1 MRKEFERWMIKQER
15 KKQNT
20 AYQYAQSIDKVSNHY
35 STHTQQN
42 IDLYRVLDT
51 ELLKKI
57 KDDYSLHGKFS
68 DFGNKGNG
76 TIRNAVATYYRYR
89 IEWALNTSGTT
100 DSPTE
105 DAISIEVEDKELE
118 DDKRFNLSYERD
130 LQSSMILQID
140 SLFPEYQIYGGET
153 LEGVEFAINGKRIDI
168 LLEHRENKELLAIEL
183 KAGIGDFKVFGQIAM
198 YLGLLEER
206 FPDRTCNGVI
216 VCGQVDESLAL
227 ACKMSNRVSLKQY
240 EMQLVLTDYIVM
252 TQ

>member
-15 KKQNT
+15 KKPNT
-20 AYQYAQSIDKVSNHY
+20 AYQYAQSIDKVSSHY
-35 STHTQQN
+35 STHSQQN

-51 ELLKKI
+51 ELLRKI

-68 DFGNKGNG
+68 DFGSKGNG

-89 IEWALNTSGTT
+89 VEWALNTSVST
-100 DSPTE
+100 DSFEENTTN
-105 DAISIEVEDKELE
+105 IESKDKELE
-118 DDKRFNLSYERD
+118 DDKTFNLSYERD

-140 SLFPEYQIYGGET
+140 SLFPDYQIYGGET

-206 FPDRTCNGVI
+206 FPDRNCSGVV
-216 VCGQVDESLAL
+216 VCGQIDETLSL
-227 ACKMSNRVSLKQY
+227 ACKMSNRVSLKKY
-240 EMQLVLTDYIVM
+240 EMQLVLTDYNSG
-252 TQ
+252 